1 MGGCWRR
8 LALFAISAE
17 GGSAVFDART
27 GQGFG
32 GGKVPWMAPK
42 KASEAMGLRLL
53 GAEGALLPPLAGA
66 AALPWANNLEHASEM
81 PRLSDLSPQGAARL
95 NHLQGPSVRLQCLV
109 TQDRRENRE

>member
-1 MGGCWRR
+1 MGRYLCR

-32 GGKVPWMAPK
+32 GSKVPWMAPK

-53 GAEGALLPPLAGA
+53 GAEGGLLPPLAGA
-66 AALPWANNLEHASEM
+66 AVLPWASNFEHASEIH
-81 PRLSDLSPQGAARL
+81 RLSDASPRGTLAPSHLRAIALPKHQKIWEARIWKAL
-95 NHLQGPSVRLQCLV
+95 
-109 TQDRRENRE
+109 